1 MRPSFRHIPG
11 LDFCLEIK
19 IKRWVTTVNWRPG
32 ACTMVQNFAG
42 TENKQKTAE
51 KWSGTHTCK
60 GEVGTRVVPLKN
72 CINFPFCGVLSF
84 GGFKP
89 ISFLFASPLCFWPPT
104 HIAFL
109 KAFKSSRKELECV
122 FLHSAAECVKLPTQQ
137 VVSTMQ
143 KNALCLSY
151 NPLYLCLKTTQC
163 LCFYF
168 ILAGFK

>member
-1 MRPSFRHIPG
+1 MGHYGKLTPRRLHHGSKFRWHRKQAKNGWKMKWHTHMP
-11 LDFCLEIK
+11 
-19 IKRWVTTVNWRPG
+19 RWWG
-32 ACTMVQNFAG
+32 
-42 TENKQKTAE
+42 K
-51 KWSGTHTCK
+51 
-60 GEVGTRVVPLKN
+60 VGTRVVPLKN

-89 ISFLFASPLCFWPPT
+89 ISFLFASSPLCFWPPT

-109 KAFKSSRKELECV
+109 KAFKSSGKELECV

-163 LCFYF
+163 LCLYF
-168 ILAGFK
+168 FVLAGFK